1 MLTKPDAGWSDF
13 QLDGTPAYG
22 LSYLDDI
29 ASDWLEQA
37 IHGLETMNPFC
48 VKAYMEPGRFLCVV
62 SYYNCHI
69 IYENEEKRLLDKE
82 DIYIKYSHTSMI
94 NFYKFLYNDISEN
107 IDEWTTFVDYVNI
120 DFEEHKKELENKLE
134 RLKNLITEREEDFN
148 KSMWI

>member
-13 QLDGTPAYG
+13 QLDGTSIYG

-69 IYENEEKRLLDKE
+69 ICENEEKRLLNKE
-82 DIYIKYSHTSMI
+82 DIETEYSHTSMI
-94 NFYKFLYNDISEN
+94 DFCKFLYNDIHEY
-107 IDEWTTFVDYVNI
+107 IDEWTTFVDYGEF

-134 RLKNLITEREEDFN
+134 RLKNLITEREKDFN
-148 KSMWI
+148 EYMLL